1 MTGARDEGMGD
12 GINKFQKYICREDK
26 KIPEAPSVS
35 PKSNDRANYYPLPV
49 QNSSA
54 GLGGGISDRVN
65 PIILESSTGQVN
77 TKD

>member
-35 PKSNDRANYYPLPV
+35 PKSNDRANHYSSPV

-54 GLGGGISDRVN
+54 GLGGGLVAELIH
-65 PIILESSTGQVN
+65 
-77 TKD
+77 KF